1 MNKKLMVCA
10 ALALLLGA
18 STQATA
24 TVYTIYVQNAGDV
37 VTSRYWGWFGS
48 GSWSD
53 PGANPNIVYHSYY
66 PGDGNSSNTSLSFD
80 LSSFGVPVGDIASA
94 SFNYDI
100 LSIWTEGRDDV
111 ANFSGGGTVN
121 YSGGIGLKS
130 FDITDSFIASIGAGA
145 STANFSLTYTGYS
158 GFTFGS
164 ADGGDPAYLRITTAG
179 SDPVSIPEPASLLLV
194 GAGLIALVGARRKYI
209 V

>member
-1 MNKKLMVCA
+1 MNKKLMVWA
-10 ALALLLGA
+10 ALALVLGA

-24 TVYTIYVQNAGDV
+24 TVHTIYVQNAGDV
-37 VTSRYWGWFGS
+37 VSSRYWGWFGS

-53 PGANPNIVYHSYY
+53 AGANPNLVYHSYE
-66 PGDGNSSNTSLSFD
+66 PGNGNSANTSLSFD
-80 LSSFGVPVGDIASA
+80 LTSFSAPVGDIASA

-100 LSIWTEGRDDV
+100 LSIWTESRNDV

-130 FDITDSFIASIGAGA
+130 FDITNSFISSIGAGA

-164 ADGGDPAYLRITTAG
+164 ADGGDPAYLRITTTG
-179 SDPVSIPEPASLLLV
+179 NDPVSIPEPASLLLV
-194 GAGLIALVGARRKYI
+194 GAGLIAFAGAKKKHLV
-209 V
+209 

>member
-1 MNKKLMVCA
+1 MNKKLMVGA
-10 ALALLLGA
+10 ALALLISA

-24 TVYTIYVQNAGDV
+24 AVYTIYVQNAGDV
-37 VTSRYWGWFGS
+37 ISSRYWGWFGS

-53 PGANPNIVYHSYY
+53 AAANPNVVYHRYE
-66 PGDGNSSNTSLSFD
+66 PGSGDASNTSLSFD
-80 LSSFGVPVGDIASA
+80 LTLFGVPAGDIASA

-121 YSGGIGLKS
+121 NSGGIGWKS
-130 FDITDSFIASIGAGA
+130 FDITNSFIASVAAGA
-145 STANFSLTYTGYS
+145 STANYSLTYTGYS

-164 ADGGDPAYLRITTAG
+164 ADGGDPAYLQITTAG
-179 SDPVSIPEPASLLLV
+179 NDPVPASVPEPASLLLV
-194 GAGLIALVGARRKYI
+194 GAGLIALVGIKKKI
-209 V
+209 